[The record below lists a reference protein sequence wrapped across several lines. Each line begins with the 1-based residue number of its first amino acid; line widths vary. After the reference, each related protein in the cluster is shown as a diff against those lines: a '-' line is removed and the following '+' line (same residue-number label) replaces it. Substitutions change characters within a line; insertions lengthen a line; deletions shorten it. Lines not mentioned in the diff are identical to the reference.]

1 MVFGILVPSRYPD
14 GYASIVDF
22 PTFVLKGENDQD
34 STLKRKRP
42 SILPI
47 TLSIAMVLF
56 IMGLL
61 GSVLINSQHI
71 TQHFKE
77 NVMVMVYFNKQAT
90 KDDISKARQ
99 EIVQMPS
106 IKRSEF
112 ISPEDAAFTFRDE
125 LGENFVEIL
134 GDNPLPPSMELYL
147 DMAMVKDDPQSVVD
161 QLSEIP
167 VVYEV
172 EYEAMLMERINANKE
187 VITYSLIGAAFLLLI
202 ICVILMNNMIRLSV
216 YSKRF
221 TIKSMQ
227 LVGAREWYIIRPFVT
242 RSIYIAMISGLIAA
256 ILTYVVSIGT
266 YSWLYNVYFESAGLL
281 PDVGEVVGIREY
293 SILFVALLILGLAIV
308 IPVTYWSTRRFLRMK
323 IDDLY

>member
-1 MVFGILVPSRYPD
+1 
-14 GYASIVDF
+14 
-22 PTFVLKGENDQD
+22 
-34 STLKRKRP
+34 
-42 SILPI
+42 
-47 TLSIAMVLF
+47 MVLF

-71 TQHFKE
+71 TKHFKE
-77 NVMVMVYFNKQAT
+77 NVMVMLYFNKQAT
-90 KDDISKARQ
+90 KEDITKARE
-99 EIVQMPS
+99 EIEAMSS
-106 IKRSEF
+106 IKRSVY

-147 DMAMVKDDPQSVVD
+147 DMRAVNDDPQSVVD
-161 QLSEIP
+161 ELAEIP
-167 VVYEV
+167 IVYEV
-172 EYEAMLMERINANKE
+172 EYEATLMDRINANKE
-187 VITYSLIGAAFLLLI
+187 IITYSLLGTAFLLLI

-227 LVGAREWYIIRPFVT
+227 LVGAKEWYIIRPFVI
-242 RSIYIAMISGLIAA
+242 RSIYIALIAGLIAA
-256 ILTYVVSIGT
+256 LLTYSVSIGM
-266 YSWLYNVYFESAGLL
+266 YSWLYNVYFESAGML
-281 PDVGEVVGIREY
+281 PDVGEVAGIREY
-293 SILFVALLILGLAIV
+293 SILFVALLILGMTIV